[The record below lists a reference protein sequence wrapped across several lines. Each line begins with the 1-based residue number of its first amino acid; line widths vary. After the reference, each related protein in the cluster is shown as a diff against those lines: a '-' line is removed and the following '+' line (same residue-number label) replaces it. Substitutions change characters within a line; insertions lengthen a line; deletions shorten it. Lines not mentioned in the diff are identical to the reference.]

1 LERHRLPS
9 MEGLC
14 PRRCRISLSF
24 RHRLSFP
31 STTQRIFLT
40 YPEDILTDGITH
52 QVVDQFNLQ
61 YGSLDGEDVLH
72 NFDFDSF
79 LNEEDP
85 QVAYTFDASLS
96 FGNADGVEAGAGDI

>member
-1 LERHRLPS
+1 MGLCLCRCGISPIFRHRLP
-9 MEGLC
+9 
-14 PRRCRISLSF
+14 
-24 RHRLSFP
+24 FP
-31 STTQRIFLT
+31 STTQKTFFT
-40 YPEDILTDGITH
+40 YPKDILTDDITH
-52 QVVDQFNLQ
+52 QVGQFSLQ

-85 QVAYTFDASLS
+85 QVAYTFDASLN